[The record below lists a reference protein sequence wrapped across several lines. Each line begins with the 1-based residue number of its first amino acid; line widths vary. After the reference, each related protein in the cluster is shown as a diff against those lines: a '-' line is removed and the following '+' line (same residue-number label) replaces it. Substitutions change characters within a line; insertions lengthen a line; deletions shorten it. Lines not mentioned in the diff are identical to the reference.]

1 MNRGMKDEG
10 VGPGAGVGVGI
21 EVGSYFLLSY
31 CYIAYCLVSISIRL
45 VVSRLGMLDVRYY

>member
-1 MNRGMKDEG
+1 MKDEG

-31 CYIAYCLVSISIRL
+31 CYIAYCLEVSISI
-45 VVSRLGMLDVRYY
+45 SI